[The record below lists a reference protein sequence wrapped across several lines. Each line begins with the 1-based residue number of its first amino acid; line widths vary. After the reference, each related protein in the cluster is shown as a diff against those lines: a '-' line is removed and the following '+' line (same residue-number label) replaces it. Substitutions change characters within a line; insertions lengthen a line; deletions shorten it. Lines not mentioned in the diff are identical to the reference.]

1 MQTCEVWSAV
11 KFCWYILETTRGTDN
26 VNDYI
31 IFIWITLH
39 CIQWLHN
46 DALLLLTQTMCSKIL
61 ECDWSS
67 VAKFGCQQDSECIKA
82 SLKDSAV
89 SKSCGFIF
97 LQAKVIG
104 RDKFNLWV
112 WCVDWLH
119 DFLLSNS
126 VCNHLPG
133 KQNWFLLLGYPIFF
147 ITGHQKGLWTRVKIL
162 MRAWICGGILENNI

>member
-67 VAKFGCQQDSECIKA
+67 VAKFGCQWDSECIKA
-82 SLKDSAV
+82 SLKDRAV

-97 LQAKVIG
+97 SQAKVIG
-104 RDKFNLWV
+104 CDKFNLWV
-112 WCVDWLH
+112 WCVYQLVTWL
-119 DFLLSNS
+119 S
-126 VCNHLPG
+126 VIKFCL
-133 KQNWFLLLGYPIFF
+133 QSLTW
-147 ITGHQKGLWTRVKIL
+147 
-162 MRAWICGGILENNI
+162 

>member
-1 MQTCEVWSAV
+1 M

-46 DALLLLTQTMCSKIL
+46 DALLLLTQTMCIKIL

-67 VAKFGCQQDSECIKA
+67 AAKFGCQWDSECIKA
-82 SLKDSAV
+82 SLKDRAV

-97 LQAKVIG
+97 SQAKVIG
-104 RDKFNLWV
+104 GDKFNLWV
-112 WCVDWLH
+112 RCVDQL
-119 DFLLSNS
+119 
-126 VCNHLPG
+126 V
-133 KQNWFLLLGYPIFF
+133 
-147 ITGHQKGLWTRVKIL
+147 T
-162 MRAWICGGILENNI
+162 

>member
-1 MQTCEVWSAV
+1 MIVGKINVQTCEVWSAV
-11 KFCWYILETTRGTDN
+11 KFCWYILETTRGTDS

-46 DALLLLTQTMCSKIL
+46 DALLLTQTMCSKIL

-67 VAKFGCQQDSECIKA
+67 AAKFGCQRDSECIKA

-97 LQAKVIG
+97 SQAKVIG

-112 WCVDWLH
+112 WCVDQLVKWL
-119 DFLLSNS
+119 S
-126 VCNHLPG
+126 VIKFCL
-133 KQNWFLLLGYPIFF
+133 QSLTW
-147 ITGHQKGLWTRVKIL
+147 
-162 MRAWICGGILENNI
+162 

>member
-1 MQTCEVWSAV
+1 M

-39 CIQWLHN
+39 CKQWLHN

-67 VAKFGCQQDSECIKA
+67 VAKFGCQWDSECIKA
-82 SLKDSAV
+82 SLKDRAV

-112 WCVDWLH
+112 
-119 DFLLSNS
+119 
-126 VCNHLPG
+126 
-133 KQNWFLLLGYPIFF
+133 
-147 ITGHQKGLWTRVKIL
+147 
-162 MRAWICGGILENNI
+162 

>member
-1 MQTCEVWSAV
+1 MWDRQR
-11 KFCWYILETTRGTDN
+11 F
-26 VNDYI
+26 

-39 CIQWLHN
+39 FIQWLHN
-46 DALLLLTQTMCSKIL
+46 DALLLTKTMCSKIL

-97 LQAKVIG
+97 SQAKVIG

-112 WCVDWLH
+112 
-119 DFLLSNS
+119 
-126 VCNHLPG
+126 
-133 KQNWFLLLGYPIFF
+133 
-147 ITGHQKGLWTRVKIL
+147 
-162 MRAWICGGILENNI
+162 

>member
-1 MQTCEVWSAV
+1 M

-61 ECDWSS
+61 ECD
-67 VAKFGCQQDSECIKA
+67 CQWDSECIKA
-82 SLKDSAV
+82 SLKDRAV

-97 LQAKVIG
+97 SQAKVIG
-104 RDKFNLWV
+104 GDKFNLWV
-112 WCVDWLH
+112 
-119 DFLLSNS
+119 
-126 VCNHLPG
+126 
-133 KQNWFLLLGYPIFF
+133 
-147 ITGHQKGLWTRVKIL
+147 
-162 MRAWICGGILENNI
+162 